1 MQLHLLTECSIKDE
15 KMYLFSYLNKYVMKV
30 VNYSEFRSN
39 LTENLNS
46 VNDDK
51 EIVIVSRTQG
61 KNVVVMDL
69 DEYNSIL
76 ETLHL
81 TSTKANRK
89 RLETA
94 ITEMKKGKSLK
105 RKLIYK

>member
-1 MQLHLLTECSIKDE
+1 
-15 KMYLFSYLNKYVMKV
+15 MKV

-39 LTENLNS
+39 LTENLNA
-46 VNDDK
+46 VNEDK

-69 DEYNSIL
+69 EEYNSIL

-89 RLETA
+89 RLEEA
-94 ITEMKKGKSLK
+94 IAEMKKGKSIK
-105 RKLIYK
+105 HNIIEE

>member
-1 MQLHLLTECSIKDE
+1 
-15 KMYLFSYLNKYVMKV
+15 MKV
-30 VNYSEFRSN
+30 VNYSEFRNN
-39 LTENLNS
+39 LSHNLNL
-46 VNDDK
+46 VNDDR

-69 DEYNSIL
+69 DEYNSIQ

-89 RLETA
+89 RLEEA
-94 ITEMKKGKSLK
+94 ITEMSNNKFVKN
-105 RKLIYK
+105 KLIEK

>member
-1 MQLHLLTECSIKDE
+1 MR
-15 KMYLFSYLNKYVMKV
+15 V
-30 VNYSEFRSN
+30 VNYSEFRNN
-39 LTENLNS
+39 LTENLNA
-46 VNDDK
+46 VNENK

-89 RLETA
+89 RLEDA
-94 ITEMKKGKSLK
+94 ITEMKKGKTIK
-105 RKLIYK
+105 RKLIEK